1 MKIKG
6 FNKDLQCRGMQ
17 FEIGKEY
24 KIELNGRKLELC
36 TDTCFHYCDSL
47 QQVHEFYSVLED
59 NRFCEI
65 EVLGEEVSDEEKCG
79 SNHIKIVREIVGEEL
94 NILKGL
100 VSGNSGIFNSGS
112 YNSGGYNSGDY
123 NSGDY
128 NSGDHNSGNRNSGNR
143 NSGYRNSGGFNSGN
157 GNSGYRNSGD
167 YNSGNRNSGYRN
179 SGYRNSGGYNSG
191 GYNSGDYNSGDYNS
205 GDHNSGSVNSG
216 NRNSGGFNSGGYNSG
231 LFNSC
236 NFSSGI
242 FCSIEPK
249 INIFNMPTNMT
260 MREFLSSKYYGA
272 IISSDFNLAEWI
284 PYTEEE
290 MEKDES
296 KKLIGGYLKT
306 YTYQEACKN
315 WWNGMSSKNKAIIC
329 SMPNFDANVFKEI
342 TGIEVTYNVDKKSR

>member
-36 TDTCFHYCDSL
+36 SDTCFHYCNSL
-47 QQVHEFYSVLED
+47 RQVHGFYSVLEN

-65 EVLGEEVSDEEKCG
+65 EVLGEEISDEEKCG

-94 NILKGL
+94 NILKGITN
-100 VSGNSGIFNSGS
+100 GNTGIFNSGS
-112 YNSGGYNSGDY
+112 YNSGYRNSGD
-123 NSGDY
+123 
-128 NSGDHNSGNRNSGNR
+128 R
-143 NSGYRNSGGFNSGN
+143 NSGYYNSGSGNSGN

-167 YNSGNRNSGYRN
+167 RNSGYYNSGSGNSGNGNSGNRNSGNGN
-179 SGYRNSGGYNSG
+179 SGYYNSG
-191 GYNSGDYNSGDYNS
+191 YYNSGYYNSGYYNSGYHNSGSYNSGD
-205 GDHNSGSVNSG
+205 
-216 NRNSGGFNSGGYNSG
+216 RNSG

-236 NFSSGI
+236 DFSSGI

-260 MREFLSSKYYGA
+260 MGEFLNSKYYSA
-272 IISSDFNLAEWI
+272 IISSDFNLTEWI

-296 KKLIGGYLKT
+296 KKLIGGYLKS
-306 YTYQEACKN
+306 YTYKEACKN
-315 WWNGMSSKNKAIIC
+315 WWNGMSRKNKAIIC

-342 TGIEVTYNVDKKSR
+342 TGIEVTHNVD

>member
-17 FEIGKEY
+17 FEVGKEY
-24 KIELNGRKLELC
+24 KIELNGRKLKLC
-36 TDTCFHYCDSL
+36 TDTCFHYCNSL
-47 QQVHEFYSVLED
+47 QQVHEFYSVLEN

-65 EVLGEEVSDEEKCG
+65 EVLGEEVSDGKKCG

-94 NILKGL
+94 NILKGITN
-100 VSGNSGIFNSGS
+100 GNTGIFNSGHHNSGSFNSGDRNSGDRNSGYYNSGYYNSEIFNSGCYNSGSFNSGDYNSGDFNSGS
-112 YNSGGYNSGDY
+112 YNSGK
-123 NSGDY
+123 
-128 NSGDHNSGNRNSGNR
+128 R
-143 NSGYRNSGGFNSGN
+143 
-157 GNSGYRNSGD
+157 
-167 YNSGNRNSGYRN
+167 
-179 SGYRNSGGYNSG
+179 
-191 GYNSGDYNSGDYNS
+191 
-205 GDHNSGSVNSG
+205 
-216 NRNSGGFNSGGYNSG
+216 NSG

-242 FCSIEPK
+242 FCTTEPK
-249 INIFNMPTNMT
+249 INIFNVSTDMT
-260 MREFLSSKYYGA
+260 MREFLDSRYYRA
-272 IISSDFNLAEWI
+272 ITSSDFKLTEWI

-306 YTYQEACKN
+306 YTYKEACKN

-342 TGIEVTYNVDKKSR
+342 TGIEVKNNGWKIIKNFCMYIYSVVSA

>member
-17 FEIGKEY
+17 FEVGKEY

-36 TDTCFHYCDSL
+36 TDTCFHYCNSL
-47 QQVHEFYSVLED
+47 QQVHEFYSILEN

-65 EVLGEEVSDEEKCG
+65 EVLGEEVSDGKKCG

-94 NILKGL
+94 NILKGITN
-100 VSGNSGIFNSGS
+100 GNTGIFNSGHRNSGSFNSGDRNSGDHNSGYYNSGYYNSEIFNSGCHNSGSFNSGDHNSGDFNSGS
-112 YNSGGYNSGDY
+112 YNSGK
-123 NSGDY
+123 
-128 NSGDHNSGNRNSGNR
+128 R
-143 NSGYRNSGGFNSGN
+143 
-157 GNSGYRNSGD
+157 
-167 YNSGNRNSGYRN
+167 
-179 SGYRNSGGYNSG
+179 
-191 GYNSGDYNSGDYNS
+191 
-205 GDHNSGSVNSG
+205 
-216 NRNSGGFNSGGYNSG
+216 NSG

-242 FCSIEPK
+242 FCTTEPK

-260 MREFLSSKYYGA
+260 MSEFLDSRYYRA
-272 IISSDFNLAEWI
+272 IASSDFKLTEWI

-296 KKLIGGYLKT
+296 KKLIGGYLKL
-306 YTYQEACKN
+306 YTYKEACRN

-342 TGIEVTYNVDKKSR
+342 TGIEVTYNVD

>member
-6 FNKDLQCRGMQ
+6 FNKDLQCRGIQ

-36 TDTCFHYCDSL
+36 TDTCFHYCNSL
-47 QQVHEFYSVLED
+47 QQVHEFYSVLEN

-65 EVLGEEVSDEEKCG
+65 EVLGEEVSDGKKCG

-94 NILKGL
+94 NILKGITN
-100 VSGNSGIFNSGS
+100 GNTGIFNSGHRNSGSFNSGDFNSGWRNSGDFNTGDRNSEIFNSGCYNSGSFNSGDYNSGDFNSGS
-112 YNSGGYNSGDY
+112 YNSGK
-123 NSGDY
+123 
-128 NSGDHNSGNRNSGNR
+128 R
-143 NSGYRNSGGFNSGN
+143 
-157 GNSGYRNSGD
+157 
-167 YNSGNRNSGYRN
+167 
-179 SGYRNSGGYNSG
+179 
-191 GYNSGDYNSGDYNS
+191 
-205 GDHNSGSVNSG
+205 
-216 NRNSGGFNSGGYNSG
+216 NSG

-242 FCSIEPK
+242 FCTTEPK
-249 INIFNMPTNMT
+249 INIFNVPTDMT
-260 MREFLSSKYYGA
+260 MSEFLDSRYYRA
-272 IISSDFNLAEWI
+272 ITSSDFKLTEWI
-284 PYTEEE
+284 PYTEGE

-306 YTYQEACKN
+306 YTYKEACKN

-342 TGIEVTYNVDKKSR
+342 TGIEVKK

>member
-47 QQVHEFYSVLED
+47 QQVHGFYSVLEN

-65 EVLGEEVSDEEKCG
+65 EVLGEEISDGEKCG

-100 VSGNSGIFNSGS
+100 VNGNSGIFNSGY
-112 YNSGGYNSGDY
+112 YNSGYYNSG
-123 NSGDY
+123 NG
-128 NSGDHNSGNRNSGNR
+128 NSGDHNSGDW
-143 NSGYRNSGGFNSGN
+143 NSGYHNSGDFNSGG
-157 GNSGYRNSGD
+157 Y
-167 YNSGNRNSGYRN
+167 NSGYRN
-179 SGYRNSGGYNSG
+179 SGYYNSGYHNSGGYNSG
-191 GYNSGDYNSGDYNS
+191 YHNSGGYNSGYRNSGYYNSGNYNSGDF
-205 GDHNSGSVNSG
+205 
-216 NRNSGGFNSGGYNSG
+216 NSGGFNSG

-260 MREFLSSKYYGA
+260 MREFLNSKYYNA
-272 IISSDFNLAEWI
+272 IISSDFNLTEWI

-290 MEKDES
+290 TEKDES

-315 WWNGMSSKNKAIIC
+315 WWNGLSRKNKAIIC

-342 TGIEVTYNVDKKSR
+342 TGIEVTHNVD